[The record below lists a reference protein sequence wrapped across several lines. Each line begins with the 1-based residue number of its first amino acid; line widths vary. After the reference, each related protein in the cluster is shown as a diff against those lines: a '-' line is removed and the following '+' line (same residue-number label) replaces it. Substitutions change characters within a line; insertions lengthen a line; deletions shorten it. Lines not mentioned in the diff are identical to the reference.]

1 MAQSYKQLAQTQVS
15 SSAATVYTSPSGTQA
30 IIKHI
35 RIVNTDTVPR
45 WIKLWNKGTAD
56 ANLILPQTS
65 IAAGGWAEF
74 DGTITMAA
82 ADTIAAQAEVSSK
95 ITLTIHGAEVT

>member
-1 MAQSYKQLAQTQVS
+1 MAQSYKQLAQTQAA
-15 SSAATVYTSPSGTQA
+15 SSATAVYTVPAATQA
-30 IIKHI
+30 IVKHM

-45 WIKLWNKGTAD
+45 WIKLWNNGTTDAD
-56 ANLILPQTS
+56 LILPQTT

-82 ADTIAAQAEVSSK
+82 ADTLSAQGEVASK
-95 ITLTIHGAEVT
+95 ITITLHGAEVT